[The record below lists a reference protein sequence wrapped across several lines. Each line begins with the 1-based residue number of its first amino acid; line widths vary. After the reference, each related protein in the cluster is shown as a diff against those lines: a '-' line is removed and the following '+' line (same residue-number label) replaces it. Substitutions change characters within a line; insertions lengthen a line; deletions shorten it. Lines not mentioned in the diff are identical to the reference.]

1 MGPGSDHTAI
11 KCSDEGKAEH
21 CNVQETEGGCLRWR
35 WEKGE
40 ESSRQRGGH
49 RPDPDGQRS

>member
-1 MGPGSDHTAI
+1 MGPGSDHTAV